1 MSNFIRI
8 SIFTVIALFLSNNVW
23 AQTSKPEELN
33 LGNYF
38 ALLTP
43 QQLPILDKFKNRD
56 DLAKETDYPNGYLLL
71 AHDEWKG
78 WGEMALFKKTGGGHL
93 VVVTQYDC
101 QRQDFSDRYRRSR
114 KCQGK
119 ISFLE
124 LKGKELVTATDIAP
138 DEKSLMLYR
147 FYEKKIG
154 RLANGDDKLVYEL
167 PRERRDIRIM
177 LSGEVVYSLKWNGQK
192 FEGSYVE

>member
-1 MSNFIRI
+1 MINFTRI
-8 SIFTVIALFLSNNVW
+8 SVLMIALFLSNNVW
-23 AQTSKPEELN
+23 AQTNRPEELN

-43 QQLPILDKFKNRD
+43 QHLPILDKFKNRD
-56 DLAKETDYPNGYLLL
+56 SFAKETDYPNDYMLF
-71 AHDEWKG
+71 AQDEWKG

-101 QRQDFSDRYRRSR
+101 QNYNPSNRSFRSR
-114 KCQGK
+114 KCQGN
-119 ISFLE
+119 INFLE
-124 LKGKELVTATDIAP
+124 LKGKELVTVAGIAP

-147 FYEKKIG
+147 FYEKKTG
-154 RLANGDDKLVYEL
+154 RLANGEDKLAYEL
-167 PRERRDIRIM
+167 PRERKDIKIM
-177 LSGEVVYSLKWNGQK
+177 LAGEVVYSLKWNGQK